1 MESYTGS
8 YNLVDLISDKHA
20 KLRKMVIDAWIK
32 NGEEEKGIE
41 EIRKFLVNN
50 SKVWNAWFLLGWGL
64 RRLERYSDAKLAFE
78 EALKCGGDSNPDTYN
93 ELSLCYIKEE
103 NFDESKKCLMKAF
116 EMDSENTKIISN
128 LGFLALAQGDKQQ
141 ARNYF
146 TAVLEFDPKDKIAAN
161 ELLKLEKE

>member
-1 MESYTGS
+1 
-8 YNLVDLISDKHA
+8 
-20 KLRKMVIDAWIK
+20 
-32 NGEEEKGIE
+32 
-41 EIRKFLVNN
+41 
-50 SKVWNAWFLLGWGL
+50 
-64 RRLERYSDAKLAFE
+64 
-78 EALKCGGDSNPDTYN
+78 
-93 ELSLCYIKEE
+93 
-103 NFDESKKCLMKAF
+103 MKAF